1 MYQAEVAKT
10 RIDDLVRAAEAHRR
24 SKLTRAARA
33 GEQGGKMRKIA
44 GAVASLVIWP
54 IKH

>member
-1 MYQAEVAKT
+1 MYQAEAART

-24 SKLTRAARA
+24 TKETRAARA
-33 GEQGGKMRKIA
+33 REANGRLRRMA
-44 GAVASLVIWP
+44 GAIASAVIWP

>member
-1 MYQAEVAKT
+1 MYQADVART

-24 SKLTRAARA
+24 TKETRAARA
-33 GEQGGKMRKIA
+33 RETDGRLRRIA
-44 GAVASLVIWP
+44 GAIASMVIWP

>member
-24 SKLTRAARA
+24 TKETRAARTNEA
-33 GEQGGKMRKIA
+33 GGTLRRIA
-44 GAVASLVIWP
+44 GGIASLVLWP

>member
-10 RIDDLVRAAEAHRR
+10 RVDDLVRAAEAHRR
-24 SKLTRAARA
+24 SRLTRAARA
-33 GEQGGKMRKIA
+33 GERGGTIQRIA
-44 GAVASLVIWP
+44 GTVASLVIWP